1 MSDKSVIKGRN
12 SAIEL
17 LKVIAVLG
25 IICSHSVMLP
35 ARNLGYVQFINLK
48 MATSDI
54 KFFIS
59 ALFLCLGQWGNTVFI
74 VCSAW
79 FLLDSKKVKWKKA
92 INMIMDTFVISSI
105 ICIGGVLAGVSL
117 PLTTIIEQ
125 FFPVIFGQYWF
136 ISCYIIFY
144 IIHPLLNI
152 IISALDK
159 RKMLCVALLSII
171 YLSINALHN
180 FTGLYYN
187 TLIGFICIY
196 FIIAYMKN
204 YLKRISDSVKVNA
217 VVCIACTVLFITLM
231 IITNILGLH
240 IGRFSDKLLLWND
253 FYDPLIF
260 FQAIS
265 LFNIVRN
272 YHFVDKKVNYL
283 SSCSMIVYVINSGIV
298 IEAGL
303 KPMYYNYIYEKTAYD
318 YLIISELVFFL
329 VLAVGSFLLAIVYRA
344 VLQKAVRKA
353 VDMIYGAVS
362 ILYNKFINLIIK
374 WE

>member
-1 MSDKSVIKGRN
+1 
-12 SAIEL
+12 
-17 LKVIAVLG
+17 
-25 IICSHSVMLP
+25 
-35 ARNLGYVQFINLK
+35 
-48 MATSDI
+48 
-54 KFFIS
+54 
-59 ALFLCLGQWGNTVFI
+59 
-74 VCSAW
+74 
-79 FLLDSKKVKWKKA
+79 
-92 INMIMDTFVISSI
+92 
-105 ICIGGVLAGVSL
+105 
-117 PLTTIIEQ
+117 
-125 FFPVIFGQYWF
+125 
-136 ISCYIIFY
+136 
-144 IIHPLLNI
+144 
-152 IISALDK
+152 
-159 RKMLCVALLSII
+159 MLCVALLSII

-272 YHFVDKKVNYL
+272 YHFVDKRVNYL
-283 SSCSMIVYVINSGIV
+283 SSCSM
-298 IEAGL
+298 
-303 KPMYYNYIYEKTAYD
+303 
-318 YLIISELVFFL
+318 
-329 VLAVGSFLLAIVYRA
+329 IVYRA